1 MFQPSKADRVDM
13 ESSSDSGSYTL
24 ENLSALGGLLEPES
38 IPQGGPARRRGFAV
52 RTQHAYQSAGVVQ
65 RTHQVDPYIV
75 AVPYDL
81 YGRSSDA
88 PKLEPP
94 RLRPELLET
103 ATPGKKS
110 DRHRGQVSGDSTLN
124 RSQLTLLL
132 EVPER
137 NAELL
142 DSRER
147 TVIPIVSGEHKPV
160 CLRDFRTLGIDSSS
174 LIVLSYLGLLGRALS
189 AFEHIKFPPNIMSHL
204 RAQRNDVKL
213 RYPALVRAADEI
225 LGVIDA
231 AIQAGRASFASAST
245 GAWGTDRCDSHSQTA
260 ISLIARANECD
271 VICVDDARYNC
282 QSAILATNNREVPVS
297 CVTDLLRMLRET
309 DRVSENEYWLTR
321 HKLRQGCFAV
331 LLPEPDELHHWLK
344 ASKHHNESLVECL
357 ELRIIRQ
364 AMGYVAQTYA
374 SSLRESLE
382 VAITAAEACIATV
395 NCLWEDKSI
404 SCDEAAVLSNWVW
417 LHASPLYICSER
429 FKGGTN
435 LDASRPILVATIAQM
450 LMPISLPASRQKAR
464 TKWIE
469 DAIMPCFEP
478 ANMEIADSAL
488 DLVVQTISRED
499 RDAEFLGGWF
509 LAQVPESLRNR
520 FLEKHPD
527 LGNKWGFEMRRQIF
541 FDSEFSVASKDLI
554 ATARQA
560 YARGTAVELEHG
572 GERPA
577 SLRVDEDSQNAL
589 IDWTD
594 SCGRR
599 VMKSVPHLALLSR
612 SAEVRV
618 ARVREL
624 TAKLGA
630 TSNWV
635 PQLIADLESRPATDG
650 EMDQISFDFS
660 NGVKGTHDQLY
671 RNLSEI
677 GEFSIDD
684 ILPPILTYFDRFVG
698 PVGMDCDVEEYL
710 YEVLIPY
717 RKELFNV
724 DLKSGLEIACL
735 GFLRDDLAPGEWLR
749 DVDIDAVWDALE
761 SCNFAGSPIAL
772 LGALDIAL
780 YRQNDLRFCKFARD
794 AVSKLLD
801 ESLGRSDGFDS
812 YAVFSILAEL
822 LLNGISTLE
831 SGSVQPG
838 YWRRMGAWMQAGLFV
853 NYLARCQ
860 IRLDV
865 NQLQEFSGQNKTIG
879 GFFAGCVDARID
891 GLVLATRTVPE
902 LLRLYALQRLATLR
916 WRHES
921 LGHRVPALDGVE
933 SPYWRRRDNTVAS
946 THGLPGPLDGH
957 RAPTEPLPS
966 EWGSAITTDLSR
978 GADGFPWQKFVT
990 SSQLHA
996 MGNVHIDACRANVS
1010 QLGEAELHTALR
1022 GIGYASFVAS
1032 ASRDNML
1039 ADAIADTVQVI
1050 ATRATEPR
1058 HVRSVLG
1065 SLLQA
1070 GAVHVDNDI
1079 WADWLERRLVEIAQR
1094 LPPPPSAVSRM
1105 FRDCLDELASILPI
1119 NAWIHLRARSI
1130 AACIAPSSPA
1140 PEDSLPNGWL
1150 EESLKDLEGLRE
1162 EAMSEGSDEP
1172 TEISLRSARGFLKA
1186 LATVIH
1192 QSPYV
1197 ELMADAT
1204 IGIDF
1209 RNQTMR
1215 GGVLF
1220 VVERDGSGACYTLVN
1235 GGSKQFVRA
1244 RCEELLDDE
1253 IRTAVT
1259 AAGVG

>member
-1 MFQPSKADRVDM
+1 MFQPSKADRVVM
-13 ESSSDSGSYTL
+13 ESPSDSGSYTL

-38 IPQGGPARRRGFAV
+38 IPQGGPARRERFSVG
-52 RTQHAYQSAGVVQ
+52 TQRAYQGTGGVQ
-65 RTHQVDPYIV
+65 RTEQVDPYIV
-75 AVPYDL
+75 TVPYDL
-81 YGRSSDA
+81 HGRGSDA
-88 PKLEPP
+88 PNLKPP
-94 RLRPELLET
+94 RLRPESLET
-103 ATPGKKS
+103 ATTDKKS
-110 DRHRGQVSGDSTLN
+110 DRLHDRVSRDSTLN
-124 RSQLTLLL
+124 RSQLALLL
-132 EVPER
+132 EMPER

-142 DSRER
+142 DGRER

-160 CLRDFRTLGIDSSS
+160 CLKNCRTLGIDTSS
-174 LIVLSYLGLLGRALS
+174 LMVLSYLGLLGKALS

-225 LGVIDA
+225 LGEIDS
-231 AIQAGRASFASAST
+231 AIQAGRASFVGTST

-282 QSAILATNNREVPVS
+282 QSAIRATNNREVPVS

-309 DRVSENEYWLTR
+309 NRVSDNEYWLTR

-344 ASKHHNESLVECL
+344 ASKHHNESLVECF

-364 AMGYVAQTYA
+364 AMGYVAQICA

-382 VAITAAEACIATV
+382 VAIAAAEACIATV
-395 NCLWEDKSI
+395 SCLWEDKSI
-404 SCDEAAVLSNWVW
+404 SCDEAAVLSDWVW
-417 LHASPLYICSER
+417 LHTSPLYICTARS
-429 FKGGTN
+429 KGGSN
-435 LDASRPILVATIAQM
+435 SDASRPILGAIIAQV
-450 LMPISLPASRQKAR
+450 LMPRSLPESRRKAR
-464 TKWIE
+464 AKWIE

-478 ANMEIADSAL
+478 ANMEIVDFAL

-499 RDAEFLGGWF
+499 RDTEFLGKWF
-509 LAQVPESLRNR
+509 LAQVPQSLGNR
-520 FLEKHPD
+520 FLEKYPD
-527 LGNKWGFEMRRQIF
+527 LGSKRGFEMRRQIF

-577 SLRVDEDSQNAL
+577 SLHIDEDSQNVL

-594 SCGRR
+594 SCGRK
-599 VMKSVPHLALLSR
+599 VIQSVPHLALLSR

-618 ARVREL
+618 ARAHEL

-630 TSNWV
+630 TSKSV
-635 PQLIADLESRPATDG
+635 PQLIVELESRPATDG
-650 EMDQISFDFS
+650 EMDQISIEIA
-660 NGVKGTHDQLY
+660 NGVKGTHDRLY
-671 RNLSEI
+671 RNLSERR
-677 GEFSIDD
+677 EFSIDD
-684 ILPPILTYFDRFVG
+684 IVPSLPTYFDKFVG
-698 PVGMDCDVEEYL
+698 PRSMDHDVDEYL
-710 YEVLIPY
+710 REVLIPY
-717 RKELFNV
+717 WTELLSV
-724 DLKSGLEIACL
+724 DLASGLEIACL
-735 GFLRDDLAPGEWLR
+735 GFLRDDLAPGEWIR
-749 DVDIDAVWDALE
+749 DVDSDAVWGALE
-761 SCNFAGSPIAL
+761 SCNFAGSPIGL

-780 YRQNDLRFCKFARD
+780 YRQNDLRFRRFARD

-801 ESLGRSDGFDS
+801 ELLGRSDGFDS

-822 LLNGISTLE
+822 ILNRISTLE

-860 IRLDV
+860 VRLDV
-865 NQLQEFSGQNKTIG
+865 NRLQEFSRQRMTIG
-879 GFFAGCVDARID
+879 GFFARCVDARS
-891 GLVLATRTVPE
+891 GALVLATRTVPE
-902 LLRLYALQRLATLR
+902 LLRLYALQRLAALR

-921 LGHRVPALDGVE
+921 LGHRVPDLDGVE
-933 SPYWRRRDNTVAS
+933 SPYWRSGDNTVAS
-946 THGLPGPLDGH
+946 TQGLPGPLDGH
-957 RAPTEPLPS
+957 RAPTVPLPS
-966 EWGSAITTDLSR
+966 EWGNAIAADLR
-978 GADGFPWQKFVT
+978 READAIPWHKFVT
-990 SSQLHA
+990 SSQLHEL
-996 MGNVHIDACRANVS
+996 GEVQLEACRAYVS
-1010 QLGEAELHTALR
+1010 QLGEAEVHTALR
-1022 GIGYASFVAS
+1022 EIGYASFVAS
-1032 ASRDNML
+1032 ASRDALL
-1039 ADAIADTVQVI
+1039 ADAIADAIQVI
-1050 ATRATEPR
+1050 AMRATEPR

-1070 GAVHVDNDI
+1070 GAVHVDHDV

-1094 LPPPPSAVSRM
+1094 LPPPPSAVPRM

-1119 NAWIHLRARSI
+1119 KAWIHLRARSI
-1130 AACIAPSSPA
+1130 AAYLAPSSPG

-1162 EAMSEGSDEP
+1162 EARSEGSDEP
-1172 TEISLRSARGFLKA
+1172 TETSLRSARGFLKA
-1186 LATVIH
+1186 LEAVIH
-1192 QSPYV
+1192 QSPHV

-1235 GGSKQFVRA
+1235 GGSKHFVRA
-1244 RCEELLDDE
+1244 RCEGLLDDE
-1253 IRTAVT
+1253 IRTAIT
-1259 AAGVG
+1259 AAGAG

>member
-1 MFQPSKADRVDM
+1 MFRPTKADRVYM
-13 ESSSDSGSYTL
+13 ESVSDSGSYTL
-24 ENLSALGGLLEPES
+24 ENLSALGDLVAPGS
-38 IPQGGPARRRGFAV
+38 IPEGDPASRQKFAV
-52 RTQHAYQSAGVVQ
+52 RTQHAYQSAEGVQ
-65 RTHQVDPYIV
+65 RREQVDTYIV
-75 AVPYDL
+75 TVPYDL

-88 PKLEPP
+88 PKLNPLG
-94 RLRPELLET
+94 LRPELLRT
-103 ATPGKKS
+103 AATGPKS
-110 DRHRGQVSGDSTLN
+110 DRHRDRVSGASTLN
-124 RSQLTLLL
+124 QSQLALLL
-132 EVPER
+132 EGPER

-142 DSRER
+142 DGRDR
-147 TVIPIVSGEHKPV
+147 TVIPIVSGERNPI
-160 CLRDFRTLGIDSSS
+160 CLKNCRILGIDSSS
-174 LIVLSYLGLLGRALS
+174 MMVLSYLGLLGKALS

-225 LGVIDA
+225 LGVIDS
-231 AIQAGRASFASAST
+231 AIQAGRASFVSAST
-245 GAWGTDRCDSHSQTA
+245 GDWGTDRCDSHSQTA

-282 QSAILATNNREVPVS
+282 QSAIRATNNREVPVS

-309 DRVSENEYWLTR
+309 NRVSDNEYWLTR

-344 ASKHHNESLVECL
+344 ASKHHNESLVECF

-364 AMGYVAQTYA
+364 AMGYVAQICG

-382 VAITAAEACIATV
+382 VAISAAEACIATV
-395 NCLWEDKSI
+395 SCLWEDKSI
-404 SCDEAAVLSNWVW
+404 SCDEAAVLSDWVW
-417 LHASPLYICSER
+417 LHTSPLYICSVR
-429 FKGGTN
+429 SKGGSN
-435 LDASRPILVATIAQM
+435 SDASRPILGAIIAQI
-450 LMPISLPASRQKAR
+450 LMPRSLPESRRKAR

-469 DAIMPCFEP
+469 DSIMPCFEP
-478 ANMEIADSAL
+478 ANMEIVDSAL

-499 RDAEFLGGWF
+499 RDTELLGKWF
-509 LAQVPESLRNR
+509 FAQVPESLGNR
-520 FLEKHPD
+520 VLEKYPD
-527 LGNKWGFEMRRQIF
+527 IGSKWGFEMRRQIF

-560 YARGTAVELEHG
+560 YALGTAVELEHG

-577 SLRVDEDSQNAL
+577 LLHIDENRHDVL
-589 IDWTD
+589 IDWTG
-594 SCGRR
+594 SCGR
-599 VMKSVPHLALLSR
+599 KKKWNVPHLALLSP
-612 SAEVRV
+612 SADIRV
-618 ARVREL
+618 ARAHEL
-624 TAKLGA
+624 TTKLGA
-630 TSNWV
+630 TAKWF
-635 PQLIADLESRPATDG
+635 PQLIEELESRPATDG
-650 EMDQISFDFS
+650 EMDRISFEIA
-660 NGVKGTHDQLY
+660 NGVKGTHDRLY
-671 RNLSEI
+671 RSLSERR
-677 GEFSIDD
+677 EFSIDD
-684 ILPPILTYFDRFVG
+684 IVPSLPTYFDEFVG
-698 PVGMDCDVEEYL
+698 PRSVNCDIEEYL
-710 YEVLIPY
+710 REVLIPY
-717 RKELFNV
+717 RTELLNV
-724 DLKSGLEIACL
+724 DLASGLEIACL
-735 GFLRDDLAPGEWLR
+735 GFLRDDLAPGEWIR
-749 DVDIDAVWDALE
+749 DVENDAVWDALE

-780 YRQNDLRFCKFARD
+780 YRQNDLKFHKFARD

-822 LLNGISTLE
+822 ILNRMSTLE

-838 YWRRMGAWMQAGLFV
+838 YWRRMGAWMQAGRFV

-865 NQLQEFSGQNKTIG
+865 NQLQEFSRKSMTIG
-879 GFFAGCVDARID
+879 GFFARCVDARSD
-891 GLVLATRTVPE
+891 ALVLATRTVPE
-902 LLRLYALQRLATLR
+902 LLRLYALQRLAALR

-921 LGHRVPALDGVE
+921 LGHRVPELDGVE

-946 THGLPGPLDGH
+946 TQGLPGPLDGH
-957 RAPTEPLPS
+957 RPPTEPLPS
-966 EWGSAITTDLSR
+966 EWESALAVDLSR
-978 GADGFPWQKFVT
+978 GADGFPWHKFVT

-996 MGNVHIDACRANVS
+996 MGKVHLEACRASVS

-1022 GIGYASFVAS
+1022 EIGYASFVAS
-1032 ASRDNML
+1032 ASRDALL
-1039 ADAIADTVQVI
+1039 ADAIADAIQVT

-1070 GAVHVDNDI
+1070 GAVHVDHDV
-1079 WADWLERRLVEIAQR
+1079 WAAWLERRLVAIAQR
-1094 LPPPPSAVSRM
+1094 LPPPPSPVSWV

-1140 PEDSLPNGWL
+1140 PEDLLPTGWL
-1150 EESLKDLEGLRE
+1150 EESLKGLEELRE
-1162 EAMSEGSDEP
+1162 EAMSEGSEEP
-1172 TEISLRSARGFLKA
+1172 TETSLRSARGFLKA
-1186 LATVIH
+1186 LAKIIH

-1197 ELMADAT
+1197 ATMADGT

-1235 GGSKQFVRA
+1235 GVSKHFVRA